1 MDDRLKTALE
11 SANFMVTFNNQ
22 KEVIKQTF
30 KIIPLLLFNLLF
42 GSVLSRSCP
51 CRG

>member
-30 KIIPLLLFNLLF
+30 KENCLHHEFRILKMSL
-42 GSVLSRSCP
+42 
-51 CRG
+51 